1 MDTDFIL
8 VKSSNLN
15 LYRKVPFYF
24 ENRHGHYALYKP
36 IGVTL
41 GEMRIRER
49 MHPKKLYIK
58 RKNKIEAIQEVQS
71 EYNREI
77 KKCLRE
83 NDFTKVRDIVQNDL
97 GGGPHCLDSLMGGI
111 SSDSIVYFFM
121 KHQAASANG

>member
-1 MDTDFIL
+1 MDTDFIQ

-15 LYRKVPFYF
+15 LYRKVPFYY
-24 ENRHGHYALYKP
+24 ENRRGDFALYKP

-41 GEMRIRER
+41 SEMRIRER

-58 RKNKIEAIQEVQS
+58 RTNKIEAIQEVQS

-83 NDFTKVRDIVQNDL
+83 NDILKVRDIVQ
-97 GGGPHCLDSLMGGI
+97 
-111 SSDSIVYFFM
+111 SIVQVTLDEPVTGSLRRSQF
-121 KHQAASANG
+121 NG